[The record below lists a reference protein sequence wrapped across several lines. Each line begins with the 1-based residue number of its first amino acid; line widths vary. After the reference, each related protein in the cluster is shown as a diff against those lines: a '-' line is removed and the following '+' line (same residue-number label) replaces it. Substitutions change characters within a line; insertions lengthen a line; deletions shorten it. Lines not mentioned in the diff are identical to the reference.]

1 MTTKVSIVKTSGENI
16 DSLRSAVR
24 KALSLLGSPLDPIGP
39 ASSVVIK
46 PNITADSIS
55 WQQGVVTN
63 PHLIRAIAE
72 LVAEKKPKEILVAE
86 AIACG
91 LDVKKA
97 YPFLGYDQIA
107 QETGARLVDLYDQD
121 FKQVAVSNAQYNS
134 CLEISRTV
142 LEADFLINV
151 PVMKAHVATGI
162 SVCMKNLMG
171 TISVEQKKKFHFLG
185 IAESILELNSVVKPN
200 LCIADGTVAGE
211 GDGPVANT
219 PVGFKTLLA
228 GTDARA
234 IDIISAKVM
243 GFEREEVEILSLA
256 DQRWGVLDDT
266 DIQVVGERLDQVI
279 RPFKRAAGS
288 VSPPEG
294 VVCEEGNACPACAGA
309 LELALKRAEQMG
321 ILDELKPLQIICGPD
336 AGTGKSS
343 GNTLVVGK
351 CLAHLKDIGNYV
363 PGCPPQVFLVTDELR
378 EMAGIDRIFGC
389 KDGYIF

>member
-121 FKQVAVSNAQYNS
+121 FKQVAVNNAQYNS

-211 GDGPVANT
+211 LPSSRILPAS
-219 PVGFKTLLA
+219 
-228 GTDARA
+228 R
-234 IDIISAKVM
+234 IS
-243 GFEREEVEILSLA
+243 IS
-256 DQRWGVLDDT
+256 
-266 DIQVVGERLDQVI
+266 GEYQ
-279 RPFKRAAGS
+279 
-288 VSPPEG
+288 SP
-294 VVCEEGNACPACAGA
+294 
-309 LELALKRAEQMG
+309 L
-321 ILDELKPLQIICGPD
+321 
-336 AGTGKSS
+336 
-343 GNTLVVGK
+343 
-351 CLAHLKDIGNYV
+351 
-363 PGCPPQVFLVTDELR
+363 
-378 EMAGIDRIFGC
+378 
-389 KDGYIF
+389 